1 MKKWIVTLVTLSLVG
16 GVVLSV
22 AADSNVQAT
31 NAYRIASLVN
41 EMENLSA
48 EQVEQLPAIE
58 MKPFTVPTASV
69 DVMRVRLEETYT
81 VEGVGEDTV
90 ELTGWIAVRHG
101 APQPTSASG
110 DISWGNFI
118 VDTEFVALK
127 LHGESDV
134 FGPVDVTLD
143 GDRPAI
149 GQVGSI
155 DLPEAARN
163 LLAANRTESTDATST
178 ATTDDVLACR
188 APVNVAVAMPEL
200 GLEMKTANPAVWH
213 SLVTTIPPVGHEAS
227 VTISPVPLT
236 SQGREV
242 GSLVSGTVKFREVV
256 KKSEIL
262 PEPVTGSA
270 QRTL

>member
-1 MKKWIVTLVTLSLVG
+1 MKKLILSLITLGLVG
-16 GVVLSV
+16 FVLVSSS
-22 AADSNVQAT
+22 ADPQST
-31 NAYRIASLVN
+31 NAYRIAGLVN
-41 EMENLSA
+41 EMESLTA
-48 EQVEQLPAIE
+48 DQVEELPSID
-58 MKPFTVPTASV
+58 MQPYTIPTASV
-69 DVMRVRLEETYT
+69 DVMRVKLEETYT

-101 APQPTSASG
+101 APRSLTASNE
-110 DISWGNFI
+110 ITWGNFI

-127 LHGESDV
+127 LQGESEI
-134 FGPVDVTLD
+134 FGAVEVTLD

-149 GQVGSI
+149 GEVGSI
-155 DLPEAARN
+155 EIPEAAHKR
-163 LLAANRTESTDATST
+163 LAANREESTEESST
-178 ATTDDVLACR
+178 VVADDVLACR

-242 GSLVSGTVKFREVV
+242 GQLVSGTVKFREVV

-262 PEPVTGSA
+262 PEPVKNDSA
-270 QRTL
+270 RSL